1 MNQNDEDI
9 SFAAENDH
17 SESDYKINQVLKKFS
32 LSNNITVL
40 SKQVESWILTFLRLS
55 SSIIW
60 LFASLT

>member
-1 MNQNDEDI
+1 MNQNDEDTN
-9 SFAAENDH
+9 FAAENGH
-17 SESDYKINQVLKKFS
+17 SESDYKRNQVLKKFS

-40 SKQVESWILTFLRLS
+40 SKQVESWIPSFLRLS